1 MACAPGGEGMNRF
14 VGLLAIVLCSGCLV
28 SKKKYDAALADGVQ
42 KDERIQVLTGEK
54 ATQAQ
59 QIAALE
65 ADIVRLNGEIAALN
79 QEITR
84 LQGELTGAQSALA
97 TKIKESGALQA
108 DIEKMRQALR
118 ELEERKAQTE
128 ASLRAYRDLV
138 ARFQSMIDSGT
149 LKVKVVDGRMIV
161 ELATDILFPSGSA
174 TLSADGASTIKAV
187 AQVLAS
193 IPGRDFQIAG
203 HTDNVPIASE
213 RFPSNWE
220 LGAARS
226 ITVTRLLVES
236 GLPADRVSASSY
248 ADTQPVDSNETKEGK
263 ARNRR
268 IEIVVVPDLSEMP
281 GYDELQA
288 IAGGK

>member
-1 MACAPGGEGMNRF
+1 MMNRF
-14 VGLLAIVLCSGCLV
+14 VGLLAIVLCTGCLV
-28 SKKKYDAALADGVQ
+28 SKKKYDAALAEGVAKDGQ
-42 KDERIQVLTGEK
+42 IQELNTAKG
-54 ATQAQ
+54 AQAQ
-59 QIAALE
+59 QIAKLE
-65 ADIVRLNGEIAALN
+65 ADVSRLNGEIEALKS
-79 QEITR
+79 EIER
-84 LQGELTGAQSALA
+84 LTGELSGAQSALA
-97 TKIKESGALQA
+97 SKVKESGALQA
-108 DIEKMRQALR
+108 DIEKMRQALK

-138 ARFQSMIDSGT
+138 ARFKSMIDSGT

-174 TLSADGASTIKAV
+174 TLSAEGQVTIAEV

-193 IPGRDFQIAG
+193 IPNRDFQIAG

-220 LGAARS
+220 LGAARA
-226 ITVTRLLVES
+226 ITVTRLLVDS
-236 GLPADRVSASSY
+236 GLPAARVSAASY
-248 ADTQPVDSNETKEGK
+248 ADTQPVDTNDTKEGK
-263 ARNRR
+263 ALNRR

>member
-1 MACAPGGEGMNRF
+1 MNRF
-14 VGLLAIVLCSGCLV
+14 VGLLAIVLCTGCLV
-28 SKKKYDAALADGVQ
+28 SKKKYDAALAEGVAKDGQ
-42 KDERIQVLTGEK
+42 IQELNTAKG
-54 ATQAQ
+54 AQAQ
-59 QIAALE
+59 QIAKLE
-65 ADIVRLNGEIAALN
+65 ADVSRLNGEIEALKS
-79 QEITR
+79 EIER
-84 LQGELTGAQSALA
+84 LTGELSGAQSALA
-97 TKIKESGALQA
+97 SKVKESGALQA
-108 DIEKMRQALR
+108 DIEKMRQALK

-138 ARFQSMIDSGT
+138 ARFKSMIDSGT

-174 TLSADGASTIKAV
+174 TLSAEGQVTIAEV

-193 IPGRDFQIAG
+193 IPNRDFQIAG

-220 LGAARS
+220 LGAARA
-226 ITVTRLLVES
+226 ITVTRLLVDS
-236 GLPADRVSASSY
+236 GLPAARVSAASY
-248 ADTQPVDSNETKEGK
+248 ADTQPVDTNDTKEGK
-263 ARNRR
+263 ALNRR